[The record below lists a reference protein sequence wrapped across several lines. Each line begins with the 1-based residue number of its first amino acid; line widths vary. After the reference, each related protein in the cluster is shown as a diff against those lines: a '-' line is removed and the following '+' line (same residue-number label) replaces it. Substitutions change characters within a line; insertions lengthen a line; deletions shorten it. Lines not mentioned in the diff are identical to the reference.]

1 MYDIYATLRD
11 ERGMTDY
18 QVCKETGIPTSAMSG
33 WKAGRFTP
41 KVDKMVK
48 IARLFN
54 VSMDELLGVA
64 TAGKEKR

>member
-1 MYDIYATLRD
+1 MYEIYAKLRD

-18 QVCKETGIPTSAMSG
+18 QVCQETGIPTSAISG

-54 VSMDELLGVA
+54 VSVDELLGVSYA
-64 TAGKEKR
+64 VPKA

>member
-1 MYDIYATLRD
+1 MYDIYAKLRN

-33 WKAGRFTP
+33 WKSGRFTP

-48 IARLFN
+48 IAKLFN
-54 VSMDELLGVA
+54 VTVDDLLGI
-64 TAGKEKR
+64 TKEQ